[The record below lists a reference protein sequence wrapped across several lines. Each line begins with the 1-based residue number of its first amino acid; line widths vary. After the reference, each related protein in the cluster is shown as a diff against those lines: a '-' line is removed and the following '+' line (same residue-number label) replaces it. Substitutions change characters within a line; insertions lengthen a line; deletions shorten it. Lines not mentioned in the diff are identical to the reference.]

1 MKMKLQQRILS
12 VLAILSLALFSS
24 CGSDEGGK
32 TAPEKTQLKKLTKT
46 WNIVSAE
53 LDDVSRTADFSG
65 FKLTIDGVYDKDATA
80 GDFPYD
86 FSVSGS
92 RPDPSPWEASGNWE
106 FGSSAETQIV
116 RDDGVGI
123 TYSINSSGELSMT
136 FQCIS
141 CNYAG
146 SRVGQVNGIWEF
158 KFN

>member
-1 MKMKLQQRILS
+1 MKLQQRILS
-12 VLAILSLALFSS
+12 ALIIISLAIFSG
-24 CGSDEGGK
+24 CGSDEASK
-32 TAPEKTQLKKLTKT
+32 KSPEETQLKKLKKT

-53 LDDVSRTADFSG
+53 LDDVSRTADFTG
-65 FKLTIDGVYDKDATA
+65 FKLTIEGTYDKNASA

-92 RPDPSPWEASGNWE
+92 RPDPSPWAATGNWE
-106 FGSSAETQIV
+106 FGTSAETQIV
-116 RDDGVGI
+116 RDDNVGI

-136 FQCIS
+136 FQCVS
-141 CNYAG
+141 CNYPG